1 MSGMFPDEIEGKG
14 KIMLKRCVSSVLFAG
29 SVLVLSFAFSSLNA
43 HAADQKNPSKP
54 VISEV
59 RLGLSAHGIGSR
71 EEGLTNVS
79 GALLF
84 QKVSLGAAPESFLS
98 PRPHIGFSASR
109 KTSAAYAGFTW
120 TYDFAAPVFIELEF
134 GGALNNGTARGSVAK
149 GTNAM
154 GCPLT
159 FREGMNIGYRITP
172 SVSVMLT
179 GEHMSNANLCTGNTG
194 LTNVGLRIG
203 YQF

>member
-1 MSGMFPDEIEGKG
+1 
-14 KIMLKRCVSSVLFAG
+14 MLTRPISYPVFSVLFLLMTFF
-29 SVLVLSFAFSSLNA
+29 VSSQKSQ
-43 HAADQKNPSKP
+43 AADQNKASQP
-54 VISEV
+54 VISEMRWGV
-59 RLGLSAHGIGSR
+59 YTHGIGSR
-71 EEGLTNVS
+71 EEGLVNVS

-84 QKVSLGAAPESFLS
+84 QKVSLGASLQSFLS
-98 PRPHIGFSASR
+98 PRPHVGFSASSR
-109 KTSAAYAGFTW
+109 TSAAYAGLTW
-120 TYDFAAPVFIELEF
+120 TYDITDPVFVELEF
-134 GGALNNGTARGSVAK
+134 GGALNNGSALGSESK

-172 SVSVMLT
+172 SVSIMLT